1 MKFASGLA
9 IGALATIAFA
19 ASATPAHA
27 QLFGKKQP
35 REDFSATLPTA
46 QPVAAPA
53 NGSIFQVDQG
63 YAAYHEGTRA
73 RRVGDPLTIVLVER
87 TVASKSAGSK
97 LDSGGGFSLIPP
109 STGNLSQFLPS
120 DIAMS
125 GKRGFNGAGT
135 ADQSNALSGEVSVTV
150 AEVYPNGTMLVQG
163 QKRVTLNRGD
173 EFVQIKG
180 IIRIADIDAN
190 NRVASTR
197 VADAQIAYT
206 GKGDVARASRQGW
219 LSRFFQ
225 VISPF

>member
-1 MKFASGLA
+1 MKFVSGLA
-9 IGALATIAFA
+9 LGALATIAFA

-27 QLFGKKQP
+27 QLFGKKKP
-35 REDFSATLPTA
+35 REDFSATMPVA